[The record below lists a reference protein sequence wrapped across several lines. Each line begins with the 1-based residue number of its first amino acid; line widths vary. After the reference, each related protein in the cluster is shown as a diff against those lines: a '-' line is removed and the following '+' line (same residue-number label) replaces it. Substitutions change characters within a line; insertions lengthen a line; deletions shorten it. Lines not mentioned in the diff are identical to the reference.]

1 MCSISRQAL
10 HTGVKIFMKPSL
22 IKKIVAL
29 YFFQVVFENPN
40 QFLVGSLGNF
50 MKFRVSKFV

>member
-10 HTGVKIFMKPSL
+10 HTGVKIFMKPNL
-22 IKKIVAL
+22 AKKFAL
-29 YFFQVVFENPN
+29 YLFQVVFENSN
-40 QFLVGSLGNF
+40 QLLIESLGKF